1 MKTLSLQFAQEATEY
16 ASSPRGLLAGQLVQI
31 TLLLSLALLLVVPT
45 MMALIFKS
53 EAKQAKSRLQL
64 RRYKE
69 DLVQVNLAEEPKP
82 ENNFKLICG
91 TGNVVSKEPLIDDFF
106 SLKVRNTLRLRR
118 TVEVYDRRAK
128 RRKGED
134 TGCPCGG
141 KDSRDISSTEA
152 NSRLTWVQV
161 RDDNVLRS
169 KTFHAGET
177 YVVGQHQVSEHD
189 IPGTRYRLDKR

>member
-1 MKTLSLQFAQEATEY
+1 MKTLSRHFAQEATEY

-82 ENNFKLICG
+82 ENNFKLVCG

-141 KDSRDISSTEA
+141 KDSRDGQGTAA
-152 NSRLTWVQV
+152 NSRLTWVQG

-177 YVVGQHQVSEHD
+177 YVVG
-189 IPGTRYRLDKR
+189 